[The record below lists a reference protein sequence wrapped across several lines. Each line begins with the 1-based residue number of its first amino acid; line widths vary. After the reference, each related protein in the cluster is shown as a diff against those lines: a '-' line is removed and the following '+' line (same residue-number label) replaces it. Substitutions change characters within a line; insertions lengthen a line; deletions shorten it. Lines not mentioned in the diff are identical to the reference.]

1 MTRRPSPEARV
12 AYTYNETDEWSG
24 GVVFARSNIE
34 ARRMGANL
42 LNMDE
47 IAGLTVQR
55 RPDLDQ
61 YADTGVPAR
70 VLVEEGWWFECHG
83 CGLRINDYR
92 MEDAGLPVSG
102 IVGYEQGRVYCSHA
116 CRMES
121 RAEDAARDAFGKAF
135 LDMLQDMV
143 RARFPGAEIHFGD
156 GRHHASVPRYWPLVA
171 QQAVVEF
178 EWPGQKIGRASLEYH
193 HATDYGATLIGPVR
207 PEFRCCN
214 GDREA
219 FEAFAAEYPKATR
232 P

>member
-12 AYTYNETDEWSG
+12 AYTYNETDEWTG

-47 IAGLTVQR
+47 IGGLTVQR
-55 RPDLDQ
+55 RPDFDQ

-70 VLVEEGWWFECHG
+70 VLVEEGWWLECFG
-83 CGLRINDYR
+83 CDLRISDCG

-102 IVGYEQGRVYCSHA
+102 IVGYEQGRVYCSHT

-121 RAEDAARDAFGKAF
+121 QAEDAARDAFGKAF
-135 LDMLQDMV
+135 LDMLQDVV
-143 RARFPGAEIHFGD
+143 RSRFPGAAIHFGD
-156 GRHHASVPRYWPLVA
+156 GRHHAYVPRYWPLVV
-171 QQAVVEF
+171 QQASVEF
-178 EWPGQKIGRASLEYH
+178 DWPGQKIGPASLEYR
-193 HATDYGATLIGPVR
+193 HAGDHGRPLIGPVR
-207 PEFRCCN
+207 PEFRCCY

-219 FEAFAAEYPKATR
+219 FEAFAAAHPKDR
-232 P
+232 QP